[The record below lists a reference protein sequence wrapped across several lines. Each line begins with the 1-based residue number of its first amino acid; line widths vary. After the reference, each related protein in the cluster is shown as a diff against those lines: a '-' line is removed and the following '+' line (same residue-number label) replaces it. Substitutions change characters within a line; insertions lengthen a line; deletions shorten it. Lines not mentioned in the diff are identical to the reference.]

1 MIIATKNVRGTY
13 SEGKLLNLAD
23 IMGEYNIDILATRE
37 TKQKDNNTN
46 QVGDYIFFN
55 YGDDSR
61 ILGTLFLISNRL

>member
-61 ILGTLFLISNRL
+61 ILGTLFLIGNRI